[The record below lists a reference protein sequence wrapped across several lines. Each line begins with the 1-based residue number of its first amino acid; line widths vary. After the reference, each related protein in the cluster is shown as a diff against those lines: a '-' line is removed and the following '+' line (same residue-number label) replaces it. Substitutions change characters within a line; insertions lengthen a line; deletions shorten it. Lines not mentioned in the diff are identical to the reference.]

1 MRKRPAPPTRPYHH
15 GDLRRALIAAAL
27 DLVTEK
33 QDWTFSLREVA
44 RRAGVSHN
52 APYSHF
58 AEKQDLLAA
67 VAAAGF
73 EVLRDRMRSAVA
85 GLQAADAALIA
96 SGRAYVDFA
105 LENPARYRLMFG
117 PELAK
122 AAGGRPAE
130 ARAAGDEARAV
141 LIDII
146 RAGARSGVFAIPS
159 DDPRDI
165 EIAVLSAWSVVH
177 GLTLLLLDNLREGT
191 AAADDVIEGVQ
202 QTLLRGLKS
211 APSSRA
217 PPARRRAQRDRG
229 RER

>member
-1 MRKRPAPPTRPYHH
+1 MRKRSPPTRPYHH
-15 GDLRRALIAAAL
+15 GDLRRALIGAAL

-73 EVLRDRMRSAVA
+73 EALRDRMRSAVA
-85 GLQAADAALIA
+85 GLEAADAALIA
-96 SGRAYVDFA
+96 SGRAYVGFA

-122 AAGGRPAE
+122 AAGGRAAE

-146 RAGARSGVFAIPS
+146 LAGARSGIFPIS
-159 DDPRDI
+159 LDDPKGI
-165 EIAVLSAWSVVH
+165 EIAVLSAWSAVH
-177 GLTLLLLDNLREGT
+177 GLALLLLDNLREE
-191 AAADDVIEGVQ
+191 AVAADDLIEGVQ

-217 PPARRRAQRDRG
+217 SPARRRAQGDRG